1 MKIMVGLSGGVD
13 SSVAALLLQRQ
24 GHEVNAMFMHNWDD
38 PDGTSSAC
46 QADEDRKDATRIAGQ
61 LGIPIH
67 IRDFSKNYWDDVFR
81 HFLDEYAAGRT
92 PNPDVLC
99 NREIKFKTFL
109 QAAIDLG
116 AECIA
121 TGHYARI
128 REREG
133 RYQLLRSRDPGKDQ
147 SYFLHT
153 LGQQQLA
160 RVHFP
165 IGALHKPEVRDLA
178 RQAGF
183 ATHDKKDSTGVCFIG
198 ERNFRQFLSHYLPAR
213 PGPILDTRGRTLGEH
228 PGALYFT
235 LGQRQGLGLGG
246 IQGADQ
252 TPWYVV
258 DKDVARNTLVVAQG
272 DAGRWLDARR
282 LHASQLSWVTE
293 APPGEIFSCTAKTRY
308 RQPDQS
314 CRVQIME
321 NHCEVIFEQAQRA
334 PTPGQAVVFYAE
346 ELCLGGAT
354 IEATDAA
361 FGGLEPCT

>member
-1 MKIMVGLSGGVD
+1 MRIMVGLSGGVD

-24 GHEVNAMFMHNWDD
+24 GHEASAMFMHNWND
-38 PDGTSSAC
+38 PEGNNSAC
-46 QADEDRKDATRIAGQ
+46 QADKDRKDAARIAGQ

-67 IRDFSKNYWDDVFR
+67 IRDFSKNYWDNVFR

-133 RYQLLRSRDPGKDQ
+133 HYQLLRGRDPGKDQ

-160 RVHFP
+160 RARFP
-165 IGALHKPEVRDLA
+165 IGDLHKSEVRELA

-183 ATHDKKDSTGVCFIG
+183 STHDKKDSTGVCFIG
-198 ERNFRQFLSHYLPAR
+198 ERDFRKFLSHYLPAR
-213 PGPILDTRGRTLGEH
+213 PGTILDTRGHTLGEH

-235 LGQRQGLGLGG
+235 LGQRKGLGLGG
-246 IQGADQ
+246 IQDADQ
-252 TPWYVV
+252 APWYVV
-258 DKDVARNTLVVAQG
+258 GKDVAHNTLVVAQG
-272 DAGRWLDARR
+272 DAGRWLDARH
-282 LHASQLSWVTE
+282 LHASQPSWVTE
-293 APPGEIFSCTAKTRY
+293 MPPGESFFCTAKTRY

-314 CRVQIME
+314 CRVQVMDD
-321 NHCEVIFEQAQRA
+321 HCEVIFEQPQRA

-361 FGGLEPCT
+361 FGGLEAST